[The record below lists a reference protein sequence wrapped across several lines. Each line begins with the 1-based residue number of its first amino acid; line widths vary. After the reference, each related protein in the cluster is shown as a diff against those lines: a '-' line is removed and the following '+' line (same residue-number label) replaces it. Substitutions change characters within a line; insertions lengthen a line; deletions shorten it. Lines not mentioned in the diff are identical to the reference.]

1 MKYLYQVSQDQ
12 LDYDLYVWIIIS
24 FQSIINLMIG
34 DRFIIILLLTF
45 ELKWVWVYLQSK
57 IYGIRMVTMYIKI
70 GIWWFTKVLNR
81 LVG

>member
-24 FQSIINLMIG
+24 FQSIINLRIG